1 MKTLLALTAIAL
13 TSCVTTT
20 TETTY
25 PDGRVEKVT
34 IKQPADGSIAS
45 AVAISAIVAD
55 AASSK

>member
-13 TSCVTTT
+13 TSCVTTI

-25 PDGRVEKVT
+25 PDGWVEKVT